1 MGATDFLHYA
11 SGRTVQEAFKTA
23 RDEAL
28 YDYGHSGY
36 TGTIAEKYEFVEFVP
51 PPRVTADKVYSAAWQ
66 ALDTV
71 FDSVA
76 GTNRATASNKAARGK
91 LDQWFG
97 PARAAHL
104 LEIID
109 TKWGPAAAIK
119 LTDKEAEQFVPRTP
133 TGKRKK
139 NYHAWLFFGLAS
151 T

>member
-11 SGRTVQEAFKTA
+11 TGRTAEEAFEAA
-23 RDEAL
+23 REEAL

-36 TGTIAEKYEFVEFVP
+36 TGTIAEKYEFVEFIP

-71 FDSVA
+71 FDSIA
-76 GTNRATASNKAARGK
+76 GSNRTTRNTKAARAK
-91 LDQWFG
+91 LDKWFG
-97 PARAAHL
+97 PSHASHL

-109 TKWGPAAAIK
+109 SKYTPAAAIR
-119 LTDKEAEQFVPRTP
+119 LSAKEAALFVPRTP

-139 NYHAWLFFGLAS
+139 NYHAWLFFGLAAN
-151 T
+151 